1 MRCCFTRY
9 IYALV
14 LSFFF
19 LLRPVEGNAGVQA
32 SNPLSNKAVI
42 TRITSIA
49 MHESKSGTTM
59 NILGDGRISEYKTT
73 TLESPPRIVVDI
85 FCNTDL
91 FGTAS
96 ISAESPSLKTIRIG
110 YHPEKIRL
118 VLDLKGVDIPGF
130 TTRSIDNGLAVSI
143 LSEQKMDKEQD
154 RCDKI
159 HGRETGKK
167 MTESNVYENT
177 GAGDGK
183 SDAELPKKGNPDM
196 YNGVPDNPKTLN
208 NDIEIAEHEMGKG
221 IKEGKSSEGERPK
234 KAILENKLTRTVT
247 DDGRR
252 DTELFQKCLGSYNAQ
267 NWSGTIEKL
276 NHLIKTLPEGRYAE
290 RAYFLLAKSYEKL
303 NSRSISDHFSEIKD
317 HYENAVNRFP
327 ESDYVP
333 EALLC
338 IGNLYFKI
346 ENYYEAVGYYN
357 LVIKKD
363 THSMWAVKAL
373 RKKADVLLLKKKK
386 EDALSVL
393 NVLEDIT
400 SLFPDMP
407 ERVEAR
413 ELKAKILYEMN
424 RFHDSLDILNKVK
437 QADPEN
443 IIKFPEISLYSGY
456 NYYQLGDNIRA
467 RKNLFRFYNSC
478 PDREVNHLILTQ
490 IGDTYRNENLMKDAA
505 KIYRMVLERY
515 PKTDGAIIS
524 QIRLAE
530 QQEEINW
537 IEKTRKEIGSPTEIY
552 ENIVKDSIDKDEK
565 NPLVQLSSL
574 KLAITY
580 QKNKNYKKSFNVLK
594 ELGKKYPGTS
604 LKKEMRHALL
614 VAMQGILEQE
624 IKGKKHINVINFY
637 LKEKELFLTVNA
649 PELYLPVAR
658 AFNNMNLEK
667 TATEIFKKADPLLL
681 DSEKPPDLLF
691 FVGKHLVKSKQFKS
705 ALNRFDILI
714 DKHPSDKYVSDAYQ
728 LKGSILLEQK
738 KYKLA
743 ADTLSVALR
752 YPVTKCQ
759 RAMLLI
765 EKAKALTGSNSNEK
779 ALKAI
784 NEANG
789 IKKDCEFP
797 GYNICQEIGDLYL
810 NLGYAKKAVTFFNQ
824 ARDAAKEKSD
834 QISLKFKIA
843 QCYLLLN
850 KKEDSLALYNQI
862 LSLNDPFWS
871 NLAQEKIKEMNFNSD
886 KIYEILNSDQKS
898 EKVFSNDRKEN
909 ITGRK

>member
-1 MRCCFTRY
+1 MRCCFTKH
-9 IYALV
+9 IYAFV

-19 LLRPVEGNAGVQA
+19 LLPPVEMNAGVQP

-42 TRITSIA
+42 TRIVSIT

-59 NILGDGRISEYKTT
+59 NILGDGRISEYVTT
-73 TLESPPRIVVDI
+73 TLESPPRIIVDI

-118 VLDLKGVDIPGF
+118 VLDIKGVDIPGF
-130 TTRSIDNGLAVSI
+130 TARPAHNGLAVSL

-154 RCDKI
+154 RGDKI
-159 HGRETGKK
+159 HGKEAGKK
-167 MTESNVYENT
+167 MAESKVDENT
-177 GAGDGK
+177 ETGDSK
-183 SDAELPKKGNPDM
+183 WDAVLPKKENSNM

-208 NDIEIAEHEMGKG
+208 NDIKIAENEVENGNKARKG
-221 IKEGKSSEGERPK
+221 SEGEHQKRG
-234 KAILENKLTRTVT
+234 ILENKLTRAVI

-252 DTELFQKCLGSYNAQ
+252 DTELFQKCLGCYNAQ
-267 NWSGTIEKL
+267 DWPGAIEKL
-276 NHLIKTLPEGRYAE
+276 NHLIKTYPEGRYAE
-290 RAYFLLAKSYEKL
+290 RAYFILAKSYKKL
-303 NSRSISDHFSEIKD
+303 NSGSISDHFSEIKD

-346 ENYYEAVGYYN
+346 ENYYEALGYYN
-357 LVIKKD
+357 FVIKKD
-363 THSMWAVKAL
+363 SHSIWAVKAL
-373 RKKADVLLLKKKK
+373 MKKVGVLLLKKKR

-393 NVLEDIT
+393 NDLEHIN
-400 SLFPDMP
+400 SLLPDMP
-407 ERVEAR
+407 ERMEAR
-413 ELKAKILYEMN
+413 KLKAKILYEMN
-424 RFHDSLDILNKVK
+424 RFHDSLNILNTLK

-443 IIKFPEISLYSGY
+443 LIKFPEISLYLGY

-467 RKNLFRFYNSC
+467 RKNLFRFYNTC
-478 PDREVNHLILTQ
+478 PGREVNHLILTQ
-490 IGDTYRNENLMKDAA
+490 IGDTYRNENLMEDAA
-505 KIYRMVLERY
+505 KIYRMVLKRY
-515 PKTDGAIIS
+515 PKADGAIIS

-530 QQEEINW
+530 QQEQGYLM
-537 IEKTRKEIGSPTEIY
+537 EKTKKEIGSPTEIY
-552 ENIVKDSIDKDEK
+552 ENIVKDSVDRDEK

-580 QKNKNYKKSFNVLK
+580 QKDKKYKKSFNVLK
-594 ELGKKYPGTS
+594 ELKKKYPGTS

-614 VAMQGILEQE
+614 VAMQGILKQE
-624 IKGKKHINVINFY
+624 IKGKKYITAINFY
-637 LKEKELFLTVNA
+637 LKEKELFLIVNA

-658 AFNNMNLEK
+658 AFHNMNLEK
-667 TATEIFKKADPLLL
+667 TATEIFKKAEPLLL
-681 DSEKPPDLLF
+681 DSEKPADLLF
-691 FVGKHLVKSKQFKS
+691 FVGRHLFKIKKFKS
-705 ALNRFDILI
+705 ALKRFDILI

-728 LKGSILLEQK
+728 FKGRIFLKQK

-752 YPVTKCQ
+752 YPVTKCK

-765 EKAKALTGSNSNEK
+765 EKAKALTGSNSIEK

-784 NEANG
+784 NQANG
-789 IKKDCEFP
+789 IKKDCEFS
-797 GYNICQEIGDLYL
+797 GYNIYQEIGGLYL
-810 NLGYAKKAVTFFNQ
+810 NLGYAKKAVNFFNQ
-824 ARDAAKEKSD
+824 AMETVTEKSD
-834 QISLKFKIA
+834 KMSLKFKIA
-843 QCYLLLN
+843 ECYLLLN

-871 NLAQEKIKEMNFNSD
+871 NLAQEKIKEINFNSD
-886 KIYEILNSDQKS
+886 KIYGMLNSAQKS
-898 EKVFSNDRKEN
+898 EKEFSDDRKEN
-909 ITGRK
+909 ITG